1 MSDYANPHRNQP
13 TDDDQPGGGN
23 YVDFNQFVVQHNLA
37 QQFHQQSPPVMVMHP
52 VNNLLAADPRGYGLI
67 EPSIYAA
74 GQSFYAPHQ
83 FASAAPMAYQP
94 FPATPLD
101 LEMVRNS
108 NLVPTAN
115 EFVPQHQHNHHQQ
128 FDYRSFNDPSEQQPF
143 ESIAAAPVEPIAV
156 ELAQN
161 VAAVSLESSPSQGA
175 IRKTYQNGVDSHRAV
190 SRQNSNNNLNSGRKT
205 GNVSGDVRAGH
216 FDERRNNDNRRNG
229 GSGRTASQYT
239 AEDYNRHNRDA
250 PKTDHR
256 NPSAAVSRSNQPR
269 DDTNWNRNN
278 PFSKPSRSHGLD
290 NHHTNAASSS
300 SASTSIRPSASAH
313 SLNQLQQRGAPL
325 GATTDDPK
333 KFDKKKHPEF
343 KPNRNLKAKPLAETD
358 NSECSQREKLIREI
372 ESGRLEC
379 LVCCENIKPFQ
390 STWSCANCFHIIHLN
405 CIIKWATSSKDEA
418 GWRCP
423 ACQHVTQPIPD
434 TYWCFCGKTKSPQY
448 NRNDVAHSCG
458 ELCAKRDGCEHPCG
472 LLCHPGPCATCHA
485 MVTRECGCGR
495 TKKTMQCCQK
505 DDTVCTE
512 VCDKVLACGV
522 HRCTLVC
529 HAGDCER
536 CEEQVE
542 HRCHCGKDKRL
553 VACVPENHAQ
563 TRYSC
568 KKMCNKHL
576 SCKNHK
582 CKRVCHPDDCG
593 DCLLLPENVTS
604 CPCGKTPL
612 PLGSRKVCTDPVP
625 LCESTCKRP
634 LPCGQPSNPH
644 TCPSKCHSGN
654 CPPCTKETAVRCR
667 CGHMEQMVKC
677 RQLLTRSDDARC
689 KKRCVKKRNCG
700 KHKCNQECCIDIDH
714 VCPLPC
720 NFNLSCGKHKCDQTC
735 HKGRCQRCY
744 RSSFVEL
751 YCECGAQVIYPPVP
765 CGTKKPACD
774 KPCSRAHT
782 CSHPVTHNCHSA
794 ANCPPCMAFIS
805 IFCHG
810 NHEERKTIP
819 CSQGEFSCGMPCQKP
834 LKCGRHKCIK
844 LCHPGV
850 CEVAADI
857 CRQNCTKLR
866 VMCGHKCQAPC
877 HTGDCPDTPCREQV
891 EVLCQCGNRKA
902 LRTCHEFATEYR
914 RIASAKF
921 AATME
926 DMQRGNSIE
935 LSDVLGPLKM
945 SNNKT

>member
-1 MSDYANPHRNQP
+1 MSDYANPHHKQQP
-13 TDDDQPGGGN
+13 GDNQPGGVD

-37 QQFHQQSPPVMVMHP
+37 QQFHQQQPPVV
-52 VNNLLAADPRGYGLI
+52 VNNLFTGPPDPTGYGI
-67 EPSIYAA
+67 PPSLYGA
-74 GQSFYAPHQ
+74 QSFYDPQPPYA
-83 FASAAPMAYQP
+83 AAPIPYQP

-101 LEMVRNS
+101 LEIVRNS
-108 NLVPTAN
+108 NLVPTAS
-115 EFVPQHQHNHHQQ
+115 EFVPQQHHQP
-128 FDYRSFNDPSEQQPF
+128 FDFRSFNEPPPSHF
-143 ESIAAAPVEPIAV
+143 HSIDSVVEPVTAATV
-156 ELAQN
+156 DLVQH
-161 VAAVSLESSPSQGA
+161 VAAVSLEASPSQGA
-175 IRKTYQNGVDSHRAV
+175 IRKTYQNGTSDSNRS
-190 SRQNSNNNLNSGRKT
+190 SRHNSNNNNNLNGRKQ
-205 GNVSGDVRAGH
+205 GSISNSGDVRAGNYEDRRH
-216 FDERRNNDNRRNG
+216 HTEDRRNNDEQRRNHDDRRNNRSN
-229 GSGRTASQYT
+229 GSGRLSSQFT
-239 AEDYNRHNRDA
+239 GEDYTRQSA
-250 PKTDHR
+250 PKTDNR
-256 NPSAAVSRSNQPR
+256 NQGRSNQQR

-278 PFSKPSRSHGLD
+278 PFSKPSRSQVQD
-290 NHHTNAASSS
+290 NAHASSS
-300 SASTSIRPSASAH
+300 TSSLKQSPSSQ
-313 SLNQLQQRGAPL
+313 SVNQSRNNNE
-325 GATTDDPK
+325 DPK

-343 KPNRNLKAKPLAETD
+343 KPNRNLKPTFITESDT
-358 NSECSQREKLIREI
+358 SECSQREKLIREI
-372 ESGRLEC
+372 DAGRLEC
-379 LVCCENIKPFQ
+379 LVCCESIKPFQ
-390 STWSCANCFHIIHLN
+390 STWSCVNCFHIIHLN
-405 CIIKWATSSKDEA
+405 CIVKWANSSKDEA

-423 ACQHVTQPIPD
+423 ACQHVTLHIPD
-434 TYWCFCGKTKSPQY
+434 TYWCFCGKTKNPQY

-458 ELCAKRDGCEHPCG
+458 ELCAKKEGCEHPCG

-485 MVTRECGCGR
+485 MVTRQCGCGR

-505 DDTVCTE
+505 DEPLCSE

-522 HRCTLVC
+522 HRCTLIC
-529 HAGDCER
+529 HTGDCER
-536 CEEQVE
+536 CEDQVE
-542 HRCHCGKDKRL
+542 HRCHCGKDKKQVPC
-553 VACVPENHAQ
+553 VAENNKD

-582 CKRVCHPDDCG
+582 CKRVCHPGDCG

-604 CPCGKTPL
+604 CPCGKTPI
-612 PLGSRKVCTDPVP
+612 PIGSRKVCTDPVP
-625 LCESTCKRP
+625 LCDSVCKRP
-634 LPCGQPSNPH
+634 LSCGQPSNPH
-644 TCPSKCHSGN
+644 TCPSKCHSNN

-720 NFNLSCGKHKCDQTC
+720 NFNLTCGKHKCDQTC

-774 KPCSRAHT
+774 KPCSRQHP

-794 ANCPPCMAFIS
+794 TQCPPCMAFIS

-810 NHEERKTIP
+810 KHEERKTIP

-844 LCHPGV
+844 LCHPGA
-850 CEVAADI
+850 CEVDADI
-857 CRQNCTKLR
+857 CKQNCTKLR

-877 HTGDCPDTPCREQV
+877 HSGDCPDTPCREVV

-902 LRTCHEFATEYR
+902 QRTCQEFAFEYR